1 MKVCISSGH
10 GKYIRG
16 ASGSPIPPCM
26 DEVDEAR
33 KITDETAARLRMLG
47 VDTEVFH
54 DNTSRDQS
62 TNLSTI
68 VNWHNAQ
75 GDHDYDLSV
84 HLNCYDG
91 NAHGCEV
98 LFVSDA
104 GEQLAWD
111 IVDAVCTAS
120 GLTNRGAKYRSDL
133 KFLNS
138 TREVSALLEISFCDN
153 PSDCNILRSRFVEIC
168 SAIASAVAGDDSSPI
183 PGPEPEPPSGVLFA
197 ASGTCSTFGG
207 KSDMGVSPSEGLAFF
222 YERDDALWLFGEQ
235 PPGTTGLARAMDTAV
250 FYVACRWDYDVTS
263 KEMLGHS
270 GQMAWVTNK
279 KTGVGRLAHPA
290 DWGPH
295 EEQTGRAADLSP
307 ALADS
312 LGVSTDD
319 EVTVVYPYKW

>member
-1 MKVCISSGH
+1 
-10 GKYIRG
+10 
-16 ASGSPIPPCM
+16 M

-111 IVDAVCTAS
+111 IVDAICAVS

-153 PSDCNILRSRFVEIC
+153 PSDCNIVRSRFVDIC
-168 SAIASAVAGDDSSPI
+168 SAIASAVAGEDHGEPI
-183 PGPEPEPPSGVLFA
+183 PPDPPGTDDGILFNTI
-197 ASGTCSTFGG
+197 GTCSTFGG
-207 KSDMGVSPSEGLAFF
+207 PDDSGVASDEGLAMW
-222 YERDDALWLFGEQ
+222 YEPTECPWLMLEKQ
-235 PPGTTGLARAMDTAV
+235 PPGTTGMARRLDSSV
-250 FYVACRWDYDVTS
+250 FYVACRWDYDVTP
-263 KEMLGHS
+263 KEMLRGP
-270 GQMAWVTNK
+270 QMAMVTNAD
-279 KTGVGRLAHPA
+279 TGVQRLAHIA

-295 EEQTGRAADLSP
+295 EAETGRAADLSP
-307 ALADS
+307 GLADS